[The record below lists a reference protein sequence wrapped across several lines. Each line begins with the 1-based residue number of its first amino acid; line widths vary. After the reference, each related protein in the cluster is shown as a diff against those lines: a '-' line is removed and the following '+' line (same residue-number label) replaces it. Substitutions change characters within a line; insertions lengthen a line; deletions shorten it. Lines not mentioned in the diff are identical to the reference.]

1 MIETGAVNY
10 RVSRFWITKYNTPTI
25 QLRNKQIN
33 KKIQQKLYIY
43 FLHPRISDLLV
54 YSVHE

>member
-33 KKIQQKLYIY
+33 KKNFNKNYIY
-43 FLHPRISDLLV
+43 IYIHTLHFNNIQ
-54 YSVHE
+54 